1 MSTFFFTTEQGK
13 DIIVQD
19 SLLSDTLSPTCD
31 LSALYNDL
39 NKLSE
44 KDKKLELH
52 SITLSDYWRQ
62 EIIPR
67 GLRIKKFPSF
77 VSDNADFK
85 RKWEAILNK
94 CSLDL
99 ILLLIE
105 EAKTQRSQVQ
115 AQMDEIRQTIAHKEA
130 SADQK
135 DTLEKKLQE
144 DINRLSRSLKQ
155 IKMDKFRRDQ
165 NDYKE
170 GLVYS
175 WHSRTPRRTRQER
188 ARTVSFS
195 LPSSGEEDFSSDS
208 TAHATDFLDKRTST
222 KTPRRRERRGEAEG
236 GGGRFNRSHSPDSR
250 YPLRTRHH
258 RTNTTW
264 TTNKRS

>member
-1 MSTFFFTTEQGK
+1 MSTFFFTNEQGK

-19 SLLSDTLSPTCD
+19 SLLSDTMNPACD
-31 LSALYNDL
+31 LFTLYNDL

-44 KDKKLELH
+44 KEKKLELH

-77 VSDNADFK
+77 VSENADFK
-85 RKWEAILNK
+85 KKWEAILNK

-105 EAKTQRSQVQ
+105 EAKTQRSQIQ
-115 AQMDEIRQTIAHKEA
+115 TEISEIRQTITRKEG
-130 SADQK
+130 SAEEK
-135 DTLEKKLQE
+135 DSLEKKLRE
-144 DINRLSRSLKQ
+144 DIDKLSRSLKQ
-155 IKMDKFRRDQ
+155 MKMDKFRRDQ

-175 WHSRTPRRTRQER
+175 WSSKAPRRARQER

-195 LPSSGEEDFSSDS
+195 LPSSGDDDFPSDS
-208 TAHATDFLDKRTST
+208 GAHNTDFLDKRTSG
-222 KTPRRRERRGEAEG
+222 KTSRKRQGRGEAEG
-236 GGGRFNRSHSPDSR
+236 GSGRLPRSHSPDR
-250 YPLRTRHH
+250 HYHLRTRHQ
-258 RTNTTW
+258 RNMTW